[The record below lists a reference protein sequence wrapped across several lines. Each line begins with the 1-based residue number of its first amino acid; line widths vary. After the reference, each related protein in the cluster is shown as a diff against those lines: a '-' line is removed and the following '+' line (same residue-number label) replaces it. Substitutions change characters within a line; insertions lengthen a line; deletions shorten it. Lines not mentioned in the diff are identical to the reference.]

1 MRRRSGSAQSAPHPC
16 FAVCAPGLE
25 AILSAELRTLGIRPG
40 RPDRGGVPFE
50 ATTRQLYA
58 ANVFLRTATR
68 VLLRLAS
75 FAAPS
80 FAVLEREARRVPWDQ
95 WLAPGAPVA
104 LSVSSSASRLYH
116 TGAVAERL
124 CAVVPG
130 ASPPSSQRLAQRPQ
144 RLSGKSDL
152 SALSSPP
159 SPPPSLL
166 LVRLQHDQCV
176 LSIDASGEPLHRR
189 GWRLETAKA
198 PLRETL
204 AAAMV
209 LASGWDGSTP
219 LIDPLCGAGTIAI
232 EAALLAR
239 GIAPGHAREF
249 AFQRWPTFQPGT
261 LASVHGQV
269 RAAAHPSRPLQI
281 FASDRDPGAIR
292 AAVANAER
300 AGVADTITF
309 TCRPLADLVPPP
321 SAPTTPPGQP
331 TNDQQLPPPCLLSNP
346 PYGRRVGGADLDD
359 LYASLGDVVRDRLP
373 GFAVGLLVAD
383 DRLAARTCLRLA
395 PLFSTSN
402 GGLRVRFLATPPS
415 QPRAGRRTGVPR
427 PP

>member
-1 MRRRSGSAQSAPHPC
+1 MKPGPRLSC

-25 AILSAELRTLGIRPG
+25 PILSAELRALGIRPG
-40 RPDRGGVPFE
+40 RADRGGISFD

-68 VLLRLAS
+68 VLLRVAS

-80 FAVLEREARRVPWDQ
+80 FAALEREAHRVPWDQ
-95 WLAPGAPVA
+95 WLSPGAPVA

-124 CAVVPG
+124 SAVLPG
-130 ASPPSSQRLAQRPQ
+130 PVLASPDQERDPFDQPTTRLDR
-144 RLSGKSDL
+144 
-152 SALSSPP
+152 PP
-159 SPPPSLL
+159 STQHL
-166 LVRLQHDQCV
+166 LVRLLHDRCV

-204 AAAMV
+204 AAAML

-219 LIDPLCGAGTIAI
+219 LIDPLCGSGTIAI

-249 AFQRWPTFQPGT
+249 AFQRWPSFQPGT
-261 LASVHGQV
+261 LASVRGEV
-269 RAAAHPSRPLQI
+269 KSRARPDRPLVI
-281 FASDRDPGAIR
+281 IASDRDPGAIR
-292 AAVANAER
+292 ASVANAER

-309 TCRPLADLVPPP
+309 LCRPLADLVPPP
-321 SAPTTPPGQP
+321 SAPTTPPGHPTKAPKGLGDRQGAEHQQP
-331 TNDQQLPPPCLLSNP
+331 SSWLLTNP

-359 LYASLGDVVRDRLP
+359 LYASLGNVVRDRLP

-383 DRLAARTCLRLA
+383 DRLAARTRLRLA
-395 PLFSTSN
+395 PLFTTTN
-402 GGLRVRFLATPPS
+402 GGLRVRCLATS
-415 QPRAGRRTGVPR
+415 RTR
-427 PP
+427 PPAA

>member
-1 MRRRSGSAQSAPHPC
+1 MSRAGPPHAC

-25 AILSAELRTLGIRPG
+25 ALLAAELRALGIRPG
-40 RPDRGGVPFE
+40 RPDRGGVPFD

-75 FAAPS
+75 FDAPS

-104 LSVSSSASRLYH
+104 ISASSSASRLYH

-124 CAVVPG
+124 SAVLTGPVL
-130 ASPPSSQRLAQRPQ
+130 SPPDQELDPIDPPTTRPD
-144 RLSGKSDL
+144 R
-152 SALSSPP
+152 PP
-159 SPPPSLL
+159 LHL
-166 LVRLQHDQCV
+166 LVRLLHDHCV
-176 LSIDASGEPLHRR
+176 LSIDSSGEPLHRR

-204 AAAMV
+204 AAAMI
-209 LASGWDGSTP
+209 LASGWDGLTP
-219 LIDPLCGAGTIAI
+219 LLDPLCGSGTIAI

-249 AFQRWPTFQPGT
+249 AFQKWPSFAPGT
-261 LASVHGQV
+261 FASVRGEV
-269 RAAAHPSRPLQI
+269 RTRARPDRPVVI
-281 FASDRDPGAIR
+281 VASDRDPGAIR

-300 AGVADTITF
+300 AGVADAVTF
-309 TCRPLADLVPPP
+309 LCRPLAGLDPFPLPHQELPP
-321 SAPTTPPGQP
+321 SNPPSTRPDQPTPPSRP
-331 TNDQQLPPPCLLSNP
+331 WLLSNP
-346 PYGRRVGGADLDD
+346 PYGRRVGGADLGD
-359 LYASLGDVVRDRLP
+359 LYASLGAVVRGRLP

-383 DRLAARTCLRLA
+383 DRLARRTGLRLA
-395 PLFSTSN
+395 PLFTTSN
-402 GGLRVRFLATPPS
+402 GGLRVRFVATAPVAGKGL
-415 QPRAGRRTGVPR
+415 PR
-427 PP
+427 